1 MAYKLW
7 SSGELLTSSDVNTY
21 LSKQAV
27 ISCTSGTRPASP
39 PDGMLIYETDTR
51 LYRSW
56 NSSLSLWIVDGCNG
70 PFSSTPTITATTTNP
85 NLGSGAVRRG
95 QYLRG
100 PNGMVTF
107 SWEIKFGTSG
117 VTAGSG
123 QYLID
128 LPIAAASA
136 FGGSDPEWWGCGRIT
151 DNGTTTYNAS
161 WYIPG
166 SNLNVTSAIAGGG
179 IWTAAAPMAAAINDE
194 CAGTITYRAAAGS

>member
-1 MAYKLW
+1 VYT
-7 SSGELLTSSDVNTY
+7 LLSTGDVPGASTY
-21 LSKQAV
+21 FNPLVQQSI
-27 ISCTSGTRPASP
+27 ISCTSAARPASP
-39 PDGMLIYETDTR
+39 PDGMSIYETDTR

-56 NSSLSLWIVDGCNG
+56 NSSLAAWIVMGCNG
-70 PFSSTPTITATTTNP
+70 PFSSTPNITATTTNP
-85 NLGSGAVRRG
+85 NLGTGSVKRG

-136 FGGSDPEWWGCGRIT
+136 FGGSDPEWWGCGRVT